1 MLSAN
6 LKFLIDRRGMVMT
19 LRKPLYGAYSPAT
32 GTLAT
37 TSSTDYTVK
46 GYFSSYTLSELDNDS
61 LVLGDRQLVLS
72 NVDTSGV
79 TLPEPDAEDKVIAVG
94 DDVLIKAVQKIY
106 NADTLVCYICQVRG

>member
-32 GTLAT
+32 GTL
-37 TSSTDYTVK
+37 SSTVNTDYTVK
-46 GYFSSYTLSELDNDS
+46 GYFSEYLLSEINNDS
-61 LVLGDRQLVLS
+61 IVMGDRQLALS
-72 NVDTSGV
+72 SVDTSGV
-79 TLPEPDAEDKVIAVG
+79 SLPEPDAEDKVLTIG
-94 DDVLIKAVQKIY
+94 DTVLIKAVQKIY